1 MRRRGPRLWLWAL
14 MVLLLTPAAMGGA
27 PTVVITPGVGIGPI
41 TIGMP
46 VANVAPTLGLET
58 TPRLSGNRVR
68 YDYARL
74 GLSVWAAD
82 GQVVRVAT
90 RNPLHRT
97 ATGVHPGQL
106 WSDGLLSVCR
116 GAAYTVEIER
126 GYEVSCPFVGIAF
139 EVTGQTLGAIAVF
152 KPAAR

>member
-1 MRRRGPRLWLWAL
+1 MRRRGSHAWLWAP
-14 MVLLLTPAAMGGA
+14 MLLLLAPAAMGGV
-27 PTVVITPGVGIGPI
+27 PSFVITPGVGIGPI
-41 TIGMP
+41 TVGMP
-46 VANVAPTLGLET
+46 VAKVAPTLGLET
-58 TPRLSGNRVR
+58 TPRLAGSRVR

-82 GQVVRVAT
+82 DHVVRVAT

-106 WSDGLLSVCR
+106 WSDALLSICR
-116 GAAYTVEIER
+116 GAAYTAETER

-139 EVTGQTLGAIAVF
+139 EVVGQTLGAIAVF
-152 KPAAR
+152 RPAAR